1 MYKNIV
7 LSGGSTM
14 FPGKFLHRHSR
25 TVTRSNIPD
34 TKKQFK
40 GLKIG

>member
-14 FPGKFLHRHSR
+14 FPGKFLHGHSR